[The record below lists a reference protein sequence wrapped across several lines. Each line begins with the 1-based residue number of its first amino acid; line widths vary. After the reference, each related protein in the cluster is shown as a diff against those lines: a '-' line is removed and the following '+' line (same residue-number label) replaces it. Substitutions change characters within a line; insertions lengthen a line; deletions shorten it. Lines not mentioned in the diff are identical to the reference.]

1 MNTIAI
7 IALLLLSLVGFS
19 AGAVVKTRKSVGL
32 KPHIMDLF
40 LVGVILSGALYSRST
55 VEVNKWILIVVWLG
69 IAFGLGIISKFLWK
83 RKTAEISIDKKFE
96 KIPGSHVKR
105 LWLKWNLFALRM
117 GGFQS
122 RIFLAIFFFLVVS
135 PFAFM
140 VKIFSDPLRIKDRNS
155 GTRWVERIESK
166 VNLESIRRQF

>member
-1 MNTIAI
+1 MDTIAI

-40 LVGVILSGALYSRST
+40 LVGIIWSGALYSKST

-69 IAFGLGIISKFLWK
+69 IAFVLGIISKILWK

-96 KIPGSHVKR
+96 KIPGRLVKR
-105 LWLKWNLFALRM
+105 LWFKWNLFALRM

-135 PFAFM
+135 PFAFIT
-140 VKIFSDPLRIKDRNS
+140 KIFSDPLRIKDRDFKS
-155 GTRWVERIESK
+155 HWVERIESK
-166 VNLESIRRQF
+166 LNLESFRRQF